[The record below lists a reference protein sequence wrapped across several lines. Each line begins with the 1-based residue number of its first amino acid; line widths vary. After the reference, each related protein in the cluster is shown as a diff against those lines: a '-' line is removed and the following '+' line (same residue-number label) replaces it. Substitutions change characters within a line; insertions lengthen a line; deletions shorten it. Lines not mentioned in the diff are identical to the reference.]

1 MFCNWAM
8 KSSVIVKCNCMTSLC
23 CSRMR
28 GCSETICLIDTAP
41 IKTFPRPSLPFPEL
55 FSAPKTFSDPAN
67 PHRGAWGC
75 NPSPPRKGAFSPRYL
90 KSFQVPTLVISCFS
104 YLYRTTTWNTKSV
117 FNSPKIFPV
126 NSFHLLLLCLGWVVL
141 LCRHQVHLAR
151 KCLPQM
157 EVDIEHI
164 ARQDVAADPCPRHS
178 RGGSVHVHRVAD
190 ASDIRPAPGRS
201 WGPVGP
207 TALADCTGAIAL
219 SSPQPVPS

>member
-1 MFCNWAM
+1 M
-8 KSSVIVKCNCMTSLC
+8 KSSVKCNCMTSLC

-90 KSFQVPTLVISCFS
+90 KAFQVPTLVISCFS
-104 YLYRTTTWNTKSV
+104 YLYRSTTWNTKSV

-126 NSFHLLLLCLGWVVL
+126 NPFHSSFSAWGGLCCCAGIKCTLPGSVSPRWRWTLNILHGRTWQQTPVHDTAGEVLCTCTGSQMHQISGRPQADRGALLVL
-141 LCRHQVHLAR
+141 LP
-151 KCLPQM
+151 LP
-157 EVDIEHI
+157 I
-164 ARQDVAADPCPRHS
+164 A
-178 RGGSVHVHRVAD
+178 
-190 ASDIRPAPGRS
+190 
-201 WGPVGP
+201 
-207 TALADCTGAIAL
+207 
-219 SSPQPVPS
+219 PVPLL